1 MSRLVRSKRITNPFD
16 VIFSAAIEQN
26 AIEAAIALGFSVG
39 CQIVLCGEN
48 DASLFGTGD
57 ACPCAAEACATAAAH
72 FNKDKGFSV
81 AADEVDFTA
90 PTAEI
95 ARQNLE
101 AVLFKKSCRQTFGEV
116 ANRLAGFGR
125 GIVSAH

>member
-26 AIEAAIALGFSVG
+26 AIEAASALGFYVR

-48 DASLFGTGD
+48 DAPLFGIGD
-57 ACPCAAEACATAAAH
+57 ALCRAAKGAVSAQAY
-72 FNKDKGFSV
+72 FNKDKGSSV
-81 AADEVDFTA
+81 AADEVDFA
-90 PTAEI
+90 AATAEV

-101 AVLFKKSCRQTFGEV
+101 ALLFKKACCQAFGEV
-116 ANRLAGFGR
+116 ANRLAGFDR